1 MAKFINPFTDF
12 GFKKLFGE
20 EASKPFL
27 MDFLNSMLPAHHQ
40 IAQLTLKNNEQ
51 LGITEFDRKSIYD
64 IYCESITGEKFIV
77 ELQRAKQ
84 DHFKDRT
91 VYYSTFPIAEQ
102 AKKGNWAYQLKAV
115 YCINI
120 LNFVLNDHQDDNEV
134 IYTVQ
139 LKDQNNDVF
148 YDKLTFIYL
157 QMPNFNKSEN
167 DLKSNLDKWLFFIK
181 NLDDLQSIPQ
191 IFKDSII
198 EQAFETANIATF
210 DKSERSVYEQSL
222 KIYRDWYSL
231 EQTAIRKGRE
241 EGLAEGKAVGL
252 IEGKLETQKEIVH
265 NLLNLNMSVELICQA
280 TGLTA
285 EEIKQLNSLE

>member
-40 IAQLTLKNNEQ
+40 IMHLTLKNNEQ
-51 LGITEFDRKSIYD
+51 LGFNEFDRKAIYD
-64 IYCESITGEKFIV
+64 IYCESVTGEKFIV

-84 DHFKDRT
+84 EFFKDRT
-91 VYYSTFPIAEQ
+91 LFYSTFPIAEQ
-102 AKKGNWAYQLKAV
+102 AQRGDWEYKLNAV

-120 LNFVLNDHQDDNEV
+120 LNFLFDEHKSNDEV

-139 LKDQNNDVF
+139 LKDQNNAVF
-148 YDKLTFIYL
+148 YDKLTLIYL

-167 DLKSNLDKWLFFIK
+167 ELVTDLDKWLFFIK

-210 DKSERSVYEQSL
+210 DKNERNTYEQSL
-222 KIYRDWYSL
+222 KKYRDWYSIQ
-231 EQTAIRKGRE
+231 QTAKREGRA
-241 EGLAEGKAVGL
+241 EGLAEGRAEGL
-252 IEGKLETQKEIVH
+252 VEGKLETQKAIVQ
-265 NLLNLNMSVELICQA
+265 NLLKLNMSVELICQA
-280 TGLTA
+280 TGLTT
-285 EEIKQLNSLE
+285 EQISQLKEQL